1 MIMQDLGMGNKLKIK
16 YIITIFKGF
25 AFLVAISCQP
35 IKDKVVVPAH
45 FVHLDTLSTIKHFAG
60 DSLRFAL
67 RKDEV
72 EDPKFKP
79 VDSLFYYTYLSRDS
93 NFHGFNYSHAKMGGS
108 DCYQYYYGIIRN
120 RIPGFFQVLILQ
132 IYQFNDVDNDL
143 FLLTFNEKDSLIST
157 LPVASL
163 IYQAEIEPIFSSVM
177 YKNNGVVLKEITIN
191 HLPDNLVP
199 VTLNDGSQSWV
210 PDSTK
215 LRYCTDIITK
225 RFRFSKGD
233 YLLSSRDSTSTCHW
247 EDI

>member
-1 MIMQDLGMGNKLKIK
+1 MYREFNKVLPAFMG
-16 YIITIFKGF
+16 III
-25 AFLVAISCQP
+25 LIAISCKP
-35 IKDKVVVPAH
+35 DKDKVVAHAH
-45 FVHLDTLSTIKHFAG
+45 FVYLDTIKTIKHFKG

-72 EDPKFKP
+72 EYPKFKL

-93 NFHGFNYSHAKMGGS
+93 NFQGFNYSHAKMGGP
-108 DCYQYYYGIIRN
+108 DCYQYYYGVIRN
-120 RIPGFFQVLILQ
+120 RIPDFFQVLILQ
-132 IYQFNDVDNDL
+132 VYQFNDIANDL
-143 FLLTFNEKDSLIST
+143 FLLTFNERDSLIST

-177 YKNNGVVLKEITIN
+177 YKNNEVVLKEITIN
-191 HLPDNLVP
+191 HIPDNLVP
-199 VTLNDGSQSWV
+199 VTLEDGSQSWV

-225 RFRFSKGD
+225 RFKFSKGD
-233 YLLSSRDSTSTCHW
+233 FTLTARDSISNCYW

>member
-1 MIMQDLGMGNKLKIK
+1 MFNEFYSN
-16 YIITIFKGF
+16 YIRSASIGLTI
-25 AFLVAISCQP
+25 LIAISCQP
-35 IKDKVVVPAH
+35 MKDNVIAPAH
-45 FVHLDTLSTIKHFAG
+45 FAHLDTIKTIKHFGG

-67 RKDEV
+67 SKDEV
-72 EDPKFKP
+72 EDPQFKL

-93 NFHGFNYSHAKMGGS
+93 NFHGFNYSHAKMGGP
-108 DCYQYYYGIIRN
+108 DCYQYYYGVIRN

-143 FLLTFNEKDSLIST
+143 FLLTFNERDSLIST

-177 YKNNGVVLKEITIN
+177 YKNNGVILKEITIN

-199 VTLNDGSQSWV
+199 VTLEDGSQSWV

-215 LRYCTDIITK
+215 LRYCK
-225 RFRFSKGD
+225 
-233 YLLSSRDSTSTCHW
+233 YLLTKEFAFSQGSYTLVRRDSTSDCVLKNP
-247 EDI
+247 